1 MSRASKKPPRTSR
14 CTPPPAVIHIDGAA
28 RGNPGPAGIGIV
40 LKAAPSQKVQEI
52 GRFLGEAPN
61 NVAET
66 MALVVALQEAL
77 KQGLKQVKVFT
88 DSELLTRQVLGIY
101 KVKDPE
107 LVRLHV
113 LIQNLIEA
121 FSDFKIEHIPR
132 AKNRLADRIAGRAV
146 IDGVRRNTSDSKGKK
161 PKGAPGAVGP
171 GQSTFW

>member
-1 MSRASKKPPRTSR
+1 
-14 CTPPPAVIHIDGAA
+14 
-28 RGNPGPAGIGIV
+28 
-40 LKAAPSQKVQEI
+40 
-52 GRFLGEAPN
+52 
-61 NVAET
+61 

-77 KQGLKQVKVFT
+77 KQGLRQVKVFT

-132 AKNRLADRIAGRAV
+132 TKNRLADRIAGRAV
-146 IDGVRRNTSDSKGKK
+146 IDGVRRSTRSKGKK
-161 PKGAPGAVGP
+161 PKAAPGAVGP